1 MSASAAFSSTI
12 NVKGVSISATADGTF
27 ASATPTGGVG
37 NLQTGGASGTQIY
50 TMVFQGYGTSL
61 AGIINIWLYDGS
73 TYYLV
78 DQVKFLGLA
87 GSTTA
92 SSERFV
98 RSYESLLIPATTW
111 SLRVSSAVASQKVV
125 VTAFGGDL

>member
-1 MSASAAFSSTI
+1 MSAAASFSSTI
-12 NVKGVSISATADGTF
+12 NVKGATISATADGTF
-27 ASATPTGGVG
+27 ASATPTGGTST
-37 NLQTGGASGTQIY
+37 LQTGGASGTQVY

-61 AGIINIWLYDGS
+61 AGIINVWLYDG
-73 TYYLV
+73 TNYYLI
-78 DQVKFLGLA
+78 DQVKFLGVA

-92 SSERFV
+92 NSERFV